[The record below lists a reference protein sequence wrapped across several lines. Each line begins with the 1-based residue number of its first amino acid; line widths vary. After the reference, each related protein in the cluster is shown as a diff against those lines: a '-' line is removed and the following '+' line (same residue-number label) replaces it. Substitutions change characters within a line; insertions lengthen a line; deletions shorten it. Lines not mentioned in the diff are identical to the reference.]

1 MGFRETTNC
10 FSAVHLNHEKATTT
24 AKAVRRSY
32 LIMCQRTSGSGT
44 LDVKP
49 VSAGLAKQLGRMVE
63 DAMPNYPGGL
73 ANAELVKGDPDF
85 TAEFYKFC
93 DARAETLAWQDRPVW
108 KIVTV
113 GTHASKDELKKAVT
127 DEGHKFSDWA
137 LGLINTDGFT
147 IETTLRQIGLFTATV
162 AEIGFPKGGKV
173 KDIYAKLDEL
183 GFGICPDETALQLR
197 REYKD
202 QPMDEWRRVV
212 TEPKA
217 GTDGLLAV
225 LYVVRDSGGSW
236 VDWRYAYPD
245 SEWSADYRLVFC
257 RK

>member
-1 MGFRETTNC
+1 M
-10 FSAVHLNHEKATTT
+10 
-24 AKAVRRSY
+24 Y
-32 LIMCQRTSGSGT
+32 QRTSGSGT

-85 TAEFYKFC
+85 TAEFYNFC
-93 DARAETLAWQDRPVW
+93 DARAAKRAETLAWQDRPVW

-113 GTHASKDELKKAVT
+113 GTHASKDDLKKAVT

-147 IETTLRQIGLFTATV
+147 IETTPRQIGLFTATV

-183 GFGICPDETALQLR
+183 GFTVCPDDTALQLR

-217 GTDGLLAV
+217 DADGDLTV
-225 LYVVRDSGGSW
+225 LDVGRNSRGSW
-236 VDWRYAYPD
+236 VSWGYAFPD
-245 SEWSADYRLVFC
+245 NEWPAGRRLVFC